1 MGRSR
6 SPIDV
11 PRGGGHRPAGRP
23 ATMNAMDLAPIVR
36 AAGGLSAVQR
46 ARYSRQILLD
56 GFGEEAQLRLLASR
70 VLVVGAGGLGSPAL
84 LYLAAAG
91 VGAIGIVDD
100 VLRVIDALQSDEL
113 CACNWRKNDPTID
126 VAEKIGETLK

>member
-1 MGRSR
+1 
-6 SPIDV
+6 
-11 PRGGGHRPAGRP
+11 
-23 ATMNAMDLAPIVR
+23 MNAMDLAPIVR

-46 ARYSRQILLD
+46 ARYSRQILLN

-100 VLRVIDALQSDEL
+100 DAVALSNLHRQVIHDSSGVGAAKTACAAAHIRAL
-113 CACNWRKNDPTID
+113 NPD
-126 VAEKIGETLK
+126 VTVVEHREH